1 MVVVV
6 IVDGQEV
13 AVDVRVA
20 QEHVHPWDLVHCL
33 QQLVEVLEAAGAR
46 ALHGKAAKFSV
57 ELQRTRKRRKRV
69 TLGRAGSGRQDR
81 CRQGTTESCP
91 RAGRALVL
99 PAPEPVAPRQ
109 QCQSRRA
116 RPKNKVKG
124 KKPFSCPNTEV
135 MGQRDGPTAEEGP
148 YGRTTSRGRFR
159 AAGRPFPAT
168 RALP

>member
-99 PAPEPVAPRQ
+99 PAPEPGSTKAAVPVKKSPSQ
-109 QCQSRRA
+109 KQSKRREA
-116 RPKNKVKG
+116 VFLPKH
-124 KKPFSCPNTEV
+124 
-135 MGQRDGPTAEEGP
+135 
-148 YGRTTSRGRFR
+148 
-159 AAGRPFPAT
+159 
-168 RALP
+168 